1 MSWAVSPLARVTF
14 ALSAAL
20 AFAACGG
27 AAPGLHGTSGVKA
40 QAAQQ
45 AIDPRT
51 GDPTA
56 ATPAAATAPRGK
68 APAAAPSGAASAP
81 ASAPAPAP
89 APGAAPAT
97 TTTTAATAGTAA
109 ADDAPFVE
117 PKQIGARH
125 VLIQWLGSERAGKSV
140 LRTKDQAL
148 AVAEDVLKRAR
159 AGADVGRLAVEYS
172 DEPNA
177 GMRGGSLGRFGKG
190 QMVPAFEQA
199 AFKLKVGE
207 ISGIV
212 ESPFGFHIIQR
223 TE

>member
-1 MSWAVSPLARVTF
+1 MSRAQGPLARLAV

-20 AFAACGG
+20 VATACGG
-27 AAPGLHGTSGVKA
+27 AAPGLQGTSGVKA

-56 ATPAAATAPRGK
+56 ATPAATAPRGK
-68 APAAAPSGAASAP
+68 APAAAPSGPAPTSLSSAT
-81 ASAPAPAP
+81 APAPA
-89 APGAAPAT
+89 
-97 TTTTAATAGTAA
+97 TTATATDAN
-109 ADDAPFVE
+109 DDAPFVE

-140 LRTKDQAL
+140 LRTKEQAL

-159 AGADVGRLAVEYS
+159 AGADLGRLAVEYS